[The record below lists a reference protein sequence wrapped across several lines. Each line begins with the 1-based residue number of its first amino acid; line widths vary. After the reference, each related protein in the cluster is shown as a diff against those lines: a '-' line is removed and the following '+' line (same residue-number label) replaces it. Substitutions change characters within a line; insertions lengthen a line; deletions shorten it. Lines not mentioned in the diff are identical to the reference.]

1 VTFRERLSITARQLG
16 CWPPVHVA
24 WRNSVTSV
32 TFNTNTHQTVTVL
45 PKAANKCVDQ
55 EWKYF
60 LELGGFSGN
69 RKQSRN
75 VATLSVIPM
84 QIKRCGKRPVFW
96 QQRTCTYASPPSV
109 YTHTQTCSFPALK
122 MLRNFWWQNYE
133 RKVSH
138 QVSTSFRFNKLVAF

>member
-84 QIKRCGKRPVFW
+84 QIKRCGKRPPRAPFFDSKE
-96 QQRTCTYASPPSV
+96 R
-109 YTHTQTCSFPALK
+109 ALT
-122 MLRNFWWQNYE
+122 RVRRRYIHIH
-133 RKVSH
+133 R
-138 QVSTSFRFNKLVAF
+138 LVAFLHLKCYGIFDDKTTNAKFPIKFRHHSDSIN